1 MHFAFRDL
9 TQHFEEQWYPY
20 YVFETGHGSFGQDRT
35 ATKIAP
41 VNETVFAAGADYYD
55 ARFGLQ

>member
-1 MHFAFRDL
+1 M
-9 TQHFEEQWYPY
+9 YPY